1 MNNIG
6 VTGSR
11 KLYLSTV
18 LQLQLGL
25 VMAYT
30 GRILTNSG
38 LTVREI
44 IQDVHSSKE

>member
-11 KLYLSTV
+11 KLYLCTV
-18 LQLQLGL
+18 LQLGL